1 MDRRTAL
8 ALMAGTALSALLPG
22 LPAWAQDVGDQISRQ
37 LRRMGYSDIT
47 LQRTLLGRLRI
58 TAIRGNRKR
67 EIIVNPVSGEILRD
81 IVTDLRTG
89 RAASGILDEDDNDN
103 NSGQSRNDDDD
114 DDSSGSGSSGGGSSG
129 SNSSGSGS
137 SGSGSSGGGSSGGGS
152 SGGGS
157 SGGGGSDDD
166 DDDDDDDGGGNSGS
180 GGSDDDDD
188 DDDD

>member
-1 MDRRTAL
+1 MMDRRTAL
-8 ALMAGTALSALLPG
+8 AMLAGTALSALLPG
-22 LPAWAQDVGDQISRQ
+22 TPAWAQDVGEQISRQ

-89 RAASGILDEDDNDN
+89 RAASGILDEDDDDN
-103 NSGQSRNDDDD
+103 NSGRSRDDDNGD
-114 DDSSGSGSSGGGSSG
+114 DSSGGGSSG
-129 SNSSGSGS
+129 SGSSGNGSSGSGS
-137 SGSGSSGGGSSGGGS
+137 SGSGSSGS
-152 SGGGS
+152 GS

-166 DDDDDDDGGGNSGS
+166 DDDDDDDDGGGGGGSSDS

-188 DDDD
+188 DDD